1 MTVTVDVTEA
11 PAIIDEM
18 LKNDRLVE
26 VQWVEGLTVDG
37 EEYGKFVTEDIC
49 GYWGDEMKFND
60 LETFEDSDYA
70 AAYAWIVTNLPK
82 YGDVRIV
89 YV

>member
-11 PAIIDEM
+11 PAIINEM
-18 LKNDRLVE
+18 LRHDRLVE
-26 VQWVEGLTVDG
+26 VQWVEGLTIDG

-49 GYWGDEMKFND
+49 GYWGDEMRF
-60 LETFEDSDYA
+60 SDYDSIESSDIA
-70 AAYAWIVTNLPK
+70 ASYAWIITNLPSV
-82 YGDVRIV
+82 GDVRIV